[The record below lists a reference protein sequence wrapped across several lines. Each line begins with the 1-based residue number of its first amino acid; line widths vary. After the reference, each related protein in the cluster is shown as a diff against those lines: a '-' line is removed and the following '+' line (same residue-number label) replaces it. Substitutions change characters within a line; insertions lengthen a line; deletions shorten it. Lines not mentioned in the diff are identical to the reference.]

1 MVKAGEPERALRP
14 EDINLETPS
23 SDWVDKL
30 QVSIARK
37 ALRHGG
43 KGFYLVMIT
52 GPHSVKS
59 VVVGHPE
66 ESVYKVAMDCLK
78 EDIAMAEMK

>member
-1 MVKAGEPERALRP
+1 MAGPERARRP
-14 EDINLETPS
+14 EDIHLETPS
-23 SDWVDKL
+23 SDWVDNL
-30 QVSIARK
+30 QVSIARE

-52 GPHSVKS
+52 GPHSAKS

-66 ESVYKVAMDCLK
+66 ELVYETALNCLK
-78 EDIAMAEMK
+78 EDMSMAEMK